1 MITGLTL
8 GGIPILGSKVY
19 LTNFNN
25 ASFPATVYSKTKRG
39 GYSGTKL
46 VTPQF
51 ASYQLVMD
59 LLIIGSSFSDLI
71 AQRKNLFQT
80 LGLIHSLGVQ
90 TLQITRSD
98 GVVLQIDIK
107 AVEVTG
113 DMTTDDGVSSKI
125 EVTLSAEYP
134 FLQNAAP
141 YSQDV
146 LLNNF
151 GGITIPMG
159 IPLNFSHGQ
168 VANATINNNGNYASF
183 PTFTFV
189 GPLHHPAIVN
199 QTTGLTFSLAYDL
212 STSSDSIII
221 DTYLRTVIIKPSG
234 NVGRQYASGTFWTV
248 PIGQSVLNLTT
259 TNGGDTGKCTVSFRD
274 TYLGV

>member
-1 MITGLTL
+1 MITGLSL
-8 GGIPILGSKVY
+8 GGIPILSSKVW

-59 LLIIGSSFSDLI
+59 LVIIGDTYTDLL

-80 LGLIHSLGVQ
+80 LGLIHSLGAQ
-90 TLQITRSD
+90 TLIITRSD
-98 GVVLQIDIK
+98 GVNLQIDIK

-113 DMTTDDGVSSKI
+113 DMTTDDVTSSKI

-134 FLQNAAP
+134 FLQNAIP
-141 YSQDV
+141 QSNDV
-146 LLNNF
+146 LLTNG
-151 GGITIPMG
+151 GGIKVPMTLPMPMSGGSIP
-159 IPLNFSHGQ
+159 NVQ
-168 VANATINNNGNYASF
+168 VINNGNYSAY
-183 PTFTFV
+183 PIFTFV
-189 GPLHHPAIVN
+189 GPVHHPAIVN
-199 QTTGLTFSLAYDL
+199 QTTGKTLSVAADLA
-212 STSSDSIII
+212 TSSDSIVV
-221 DTYLRTVIIKPSG
+221 DTYARSAIILPAG
-234 NVGRQYASGTFWTV
+234 NVGRQYISGDFWTM
-248 PIGQSVLNLTT
+248 PIGTSVINLTT
-259 TNGGDTGKCTVSFRD
+259 TNGGDVGKCIVLFRD

>member
-1 MITGLTL
+1 MITGLSL
-8 GGIPILGSKVY
+8 GGLPILTSQVF

-25 ASFPATVYSKTKRG
+25 ASFPATVYSRTKRG

-51 ASYQLVMD
+51 ASYQFVMD
-59 LLIIGSSFSDLI
+59 LTVIGTSFTDLI
-71 AQRKNLFQT
+71 AQRKALFQT

-113 DMTTDDGVSSKI
+113 DMTTDDGVSSKLEI
-125 EVTLSAEYP
+125 TLNAEFP
-134 FLQNAAP
+134 FLQDSIP
-141 YSQDV
+141 FSQDV
-146 LLNNF
+146 SLSNY
-151 GGITIPMG
+151 GGMG
-159 IPLNFSHGQ
+159 IPMAIPMDMSVGG
-168 VANATINNNGNYASF
+168 VPNASIINNGNYAAY
-183 PTFTFV
+183 PIFTFS

-212 STSSDSIII
+212 AASSDLIVV
-221 DTYLRTVIIKPSG
+221 DTYLRTVIIRPSG
-234 NVGRQYASGTFWTV
+234 NIGRQYASGSFWTV
-248 PIGQSVLNLTT
+248 PIGTSVLNMTT
-259 TNGGDTGKCTVSFRD
+259 TDAGDTGKCNVYFRP